1 MAPAML
7 SRAAEEHTRAM
18 ILMGMAPPRCLTVQ
32 ALERCLGQTEVSRVV
47 LQVSAAKWINVASQ

>member
-32 ALERCLGQTEVSRVV
+32 ALEWCLGQMEMSVV
-47 LQVSAAKWINVASQ
+47 LQVSVAKLINVASQ